1 MIKITFDK
9 SKAMKQ
15 VNAKI
20 SKCNQ
25 YAKGDFAEKTIK
37 ILDEE
42 VLPNTPIRSGQ
53 LLSGMGGRT
62 EGNKVIYT
70 STGERDDGKNNQEVL
85 YHLENS
91 HGGRDSFFIPA
102 CARAADEIEK
112 EVGAD
117 LKVIVSK
124 GR

>member
-1 MIKITFDK
+1 
-9 SKAMKQ
+9 MKQ

-25 YAKGDFAEKTIK
+25 YAKGDFVKKTIE
-37 ILDEE
+37 ILDEN
-42 VLPNTPIRSGQ
+42 VKPNTPVSSGQ
-53 LLSGMGGRT
+53 LLEGMGGRT

-70 STGERDDGKNNQEVL
+70 SSGERLEGGTNEEVL

-112 EVGAD
+112 EVKSD
-117 LKVIVSK
+117 LKVIIRGSNK
-124 GR
+124 